1 LSPIG
6 VLHHKQCAPD
16 AVIIDFLSAR
26 LELTTTNSHSA
37 DAAALGFLYQAQYAL
52 LRLWKDSSDD
62 ATVHL
67 ETLDDVVLESN
78 GQVILEQLKHS
89 LAVKPPAITL
99 ASVNVWKTLKAWIDV
114 LPSLDLGRTKFHLV
128 TVADISPASE
138 LEVLLTESDS
148 RETLLIALRDE
159 AYRVRNERA
168 DAASKGVTP
177 LPHAPRATAC
187 AAFLAIND
195 DLQLDILKNARIMP
209 GQSNIRQIEDEL
221 VKMLT
226 SVRIKDR
233 AHVAARMVE
242 WWNREI
248 VHAHCGKRP
257 KAIHRHELVDLHM
270 DIVAEVT
277 SDAFVDYYATEIPP
291 PAYQS
296 HPMVA
301 RQIELVGGSEAE
313 VRRSV
318 QNEWRAR
325 EARSRW
331 SNESPMKKAAIARYD
346 IRLKEEW
353 SDRHVDMCAQCSG
366 QPDEDIALKGKEL
379 LSWSHF
385 KAPMEIESIAPT
397 VTAPSYVRG
406 SFQVLSI
413 DGQVGW
419 HPEYRKLLSFDK

>member
-1 LSPIG
+1 MNTRN
-6 VLHHKQCAPD
+6 A
-16 AVIIDFLSAR
+16 
-26 LELTTTNSHSA
+26 HSA

-52 LRLWKDSSDD
+52 LRLWKDSSYD

-78 GQVILEQLKHS
+78 GQIILEQLKHS

-99 ASVNVWKTLKAWIDV
+99 ASLNVWKTLKAWIDV
-114 LPSLDLGRTKFHLV
+114 LPTLELGRTRFHLV

-138 LEVLLTESDS
+138 LAVLLTESDS

-159 AYRVRNERA
+159 AHRVRQERA

-177 LPHAPRATAC
+177 HPHAPRATAC
-187 AAFLAIND
+187 EAFLALD
-195 DLQLDILKNARIMP
+195 EDLQLDILKNARIMP
-209 GQSNIRQIEDEL
+209 GQSDIRQIEDEL
-221 VKMLT
+221 AKTLT
-226 SVRIKDR
+226 SVRSKDQ

-257 KAIHRHELVDLHM
+257 KAIHRHELVELHM
-270 DIVAEVT
+270 NIVADVT

-296 HPMVA
+296 HPMVS

-313 VRRSV
+313 IRRSV

-353 SDRHVDMCAQCSG
+353 SDRHVDMCSKCSG
-366 QPDEDIALKGKEL
+366 QSDGDMALKGKEL

-385 KAPMEIESIAPT
+385 SAPKDIESIAPT

-406 SFQVLSI
+406 SFQLLSI
-413 DGQVGW
+413 DGEVGW
-419 HPEYRKLLSFDK
+419 HPDYRKLLGFDE